1 MKFQQQI
8 LNQAIKGEDWDV
20 LEGIFLS
27 GKEALD
33 FEGQDCLFR
42 MALLSEVRKL
52 RQLSELDSAH
62 GLAADLSETLVK
74 EALG

>member
-1 MKFQQQI
+1 MQRQI
-8 LNQAIKGEDWDV
+8 LNQPIKGEDWDV
-20 LEGIFLS
+20 LEGIFLT

-42 MALLSEVRKL
+42 TALLSEVRKL